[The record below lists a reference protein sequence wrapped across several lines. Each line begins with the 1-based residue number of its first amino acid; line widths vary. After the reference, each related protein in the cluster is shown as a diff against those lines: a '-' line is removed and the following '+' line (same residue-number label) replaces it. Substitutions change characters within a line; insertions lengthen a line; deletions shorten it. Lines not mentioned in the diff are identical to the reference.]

1 MMNDEVNHR
10 PPAWADHFL
19 EWYCSPQFL
28 EEIQGDLYEAFHR
41 RCKEVGPRWA
51 KWLFTVDVLR
61 SFSFRTFDYSLLPSL
76 NSLSML
82 SYYLKLTF
90 RNLLRK
96 MAFSFINI
104 MGLAIGMAAF
114 FLIIEYASFEWSYDR
129 FHENS
134 DRIYRVYL
142 ERHPARHRLISSN
155 HPGAGPALKAEYPE
169 VEDYARMLPQSVG
182 LGKLV
187 TLSHVDQNG
196 REKVFFEENIYI
208 VDPSFLTVLTFPLKY
223 GNAATAL
230 ADPSSIVI
238 SESVADKYFEGENPL
253 GKTLILNGG
262 RSFKVTAVLEDIP
275 ANSHIKFDILTSFWI
290 QENIRGSFDS
300 EGLWKWAEFYTYVK
314 LARNEDAKKFE
325 EKLEGFIERHN
336 GEYFKK
342 TNVHERVRLQ
352 ALTDIHLRSPA
363 MHNEREVHGSEQ
375 MVHFLL
381 IIAGLIIFIA
391 WINYINLSTSKSLER
406 AREVGVRKVVGAL
419 KRQLITQ
426 FLLESAAINFVAL
439 ILSFI
444 FTAVA
449 YPYFSELTGKNIGG
463 NLFESALIDVPSFWF
478 VVGGIFLAGSFLAG
492 FYPAF
497 MLSSFKVISALKGK
511 FFRSQSGITLRK
523 VLITSQFIISI
534 ALIAGTITVFKQV
547 RFMRNHELGF
557 SKDQLLVIKPPGVVD
572 STIIRRVESFK
583 AEMTRDP
590 HIRNIT
596 FSSEIPGGLV
606 ASRNGIRRFDEGP
619 DAITNAYQY
628 FVDHAFIPTYEL
640 TVVAGRNFTEME
652 RLRSPDAKSNPIILN
667 RKIVETLGYKNPE
680 EAINELVHFGLGGN
694 DWIGEIVGVVENF
707 SQQSLKNDYE
717 PLIFFPAPRAA
728 FITVNLD
735 LTNLAQSIAF
745 VKEKYEMAFPLN
757 PFDYF
762 FMDDHFN
769 RQYIAD
775 QQFGNVLSLFTCLAL
790 IVAGLGLYGLT
801 IFIMSQRT
809 KELALRRILGASLS
823 NIVRLFSKD
832 FVRLIVISNVITLP
846 IVYFLIDR
854 WLNNFAFRIDIG
866 WLVFVVPFLILLT
879 ISLTTVSFQTIKT
892 GLTNPV
898 NSLRSE

>member
-1 MMNDEVNHR
+1 MNKHR
-10 PPAWADHFL
+10 PPLWADRFL
-19 EWYCSPQFL
+19 EWYCAPPFL
-28 EEIQGDLYEAFHR
+28 EEVQGDLYEAFHR
-41 RCKEVGPRWA
+41 RCKEVGPHWA
-51 KWLFTVDVLR
+51 RWLFIVDVLR
-61 SFSFRTFDYSLLPSL
+61 SFSFRTLDYSLLPSL

-82 SYYLKLTF
+82 RNYLKLTV
-90 RNLLRK
+90 RNLFRR

-114 FLIIEYASFEWSYDR
+114 FLIIEYTHFERSYDR

-134 DRIYRVYL
+134 DRTYRVYL
-142 ERHPARHRLISSN
+142 ERYPARHRLISSN

-169 VEDYARMLPQSVG
+169 VEDYARMLPQSVN
-182 LGKLV
+182 LGKVV

-196 REKVFFEENIYI
+196 REKVFFEENIYS

-223 GNAATAL
+223 GNAETAL
-230 ADPSSIVI
+230 IDPSSIVI
-238 SESVADKYFEGENPL
+238 TESIANKYFEGENPV

-262 RSFKVTAVLEDIP
+262 RSFNVTAVLYDIP
-275 ANSHIKFDILTSFWI
+275 ANSHVKFDILTSFWI
-290 QENIRGSFDS
+290 LENIKGSFDS
-300 EGLWKWAEFYTYVK
+300 GMWKWAEFYTYVK
-314 LARNEDAKKFE
+314 LARNEEAKKFE
-325 EKLEGFIERHN
+325 AKLEGFIERHN
-336 GEYFKK
+336 GEYFRK
-342 TNVHERVRLQ
+342 TNVHERLRLQ

-391 WINYINLSTSKSLER
+391 WINYINLGTSKSLER
-406 AREVGVRKVVGAL
+406 AREVGVRKIVGAL

-426 FLLESAAINFVAL
+426 FLLESAVTNFVAL

-449 YPYFSELTGKNIGG
+449 YPYFSELTGKNIGS
-463 NLFESALIDVPSFWF
+463 NLLESSLILEPAFWF

-497 MLSSFKVISALKGK
+497 MLSSFKVISALKGTV
-511 FFRSQSGITLRK
+511 FRSQSGINLRK
-523 VLITSQFIISI
+523 VLLTSQFIISI
-534 ALIAGTITVFKQV
+534 ALIAGTVTVFKQV

-583 AEMTRDP
+583 AEMKRSP
-590 HIRNIT
+590 HVHNIT

-628 FVDHAFIPTYEL
+628 FVDHSFIPTYQL

-652 RLRSPDAKSNPIILN
+652 RLRSPDTKSNPIILN
-667 RKIVETLGYKNPE
+667 RKIVETLGFKNPE
-680 EAINELVHFGLGGN
+680 EALNELVLFGLGGN

-707 SQQSLKNDYE
+707 SQRSLKNDYD
-717 PLIFFPAPRAA
+717 PLIFFPAPRPT

-735 LTNLAQSIAF
+735 LANLEQTIAF
-745 VKEKYEMAFPLN
+745 AKEQYERAFPLN
-757 PFDYF
+757 PFDF
-762 FMDDHFN
+762 FFVDDHFN
-769 RQYIAD
+769 RQYIED

-832 FVRLIVISNVITLP
+832 FVTLIVISNVITLP
-846 IVYFLIDR
+846 IVYFLSDR

-892 GLTNPV
+892 GLSNPV